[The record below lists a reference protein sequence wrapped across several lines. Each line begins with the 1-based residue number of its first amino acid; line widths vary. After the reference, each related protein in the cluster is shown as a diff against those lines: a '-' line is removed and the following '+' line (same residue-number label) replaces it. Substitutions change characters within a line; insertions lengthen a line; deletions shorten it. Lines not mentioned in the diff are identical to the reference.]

1 MPSKCLP
8 SLTLP
13 PGSLRGRRRP
23 QGRPPRFGAPHRQP
37 LTPLPDSRLCRRLPP
52 LLAPR
57 RGAGRA
63 AGPPLRDRHLRAPV
77 SARPGGGGSPSPG
90 GAARGR
96 ERQREPREAVLSAG
110 RAGGGA
116 GCREIPA
123 RQPRGGPCARSSLRG
138 ARPGGRESPKAGG
151 RTPARR
157 TGSCCRPEGRC
168 VGSPCVL
175 VLITF
180 FHAPRVERRGR
191 RTPTSLPSSGA
202 RGQVPALLLA
212 VLLKGRFWK
221 GHLWQG
227 PKAPSVRLWKCLIW
241 YAPDFGWGIFL
252 SI

>member
-1 MPSKCLP
+1 MPQKCLP
-8 SLTLP
+8 PLP

-37 LTPLPDSRLCRRLPP
+37 PAPLPDSRLCRRLPP
-52 LLAPR
+52 LLLAPR

-96 ERQREPREAVLSAG
+96 ERQREPREAALPAG

-116 GCREIPA
+116 GCTEIPARRSGA

-151 RTPARR
+151 RAAVRR
-157 TGSCCRPEGRC
+157 ASPGCRPAGGC
-168 VGSPCVL
+168 VGSPYV
-175 VLITF
+175 
-180 FHAPRVERRGR
+180 PRR
-191 RTPTSLPSSGA
+191 
-202 RGQVPALLLA
+202 
-212 VLLKGRFWK
+212 
-221 GHLWQG
+221 
-227 PKAPSVRLWKCLIW
+227 
-241 YAPDFGWGIFL
+241 
-252 SI
+252 